1 MSLLVRTTAIAGL
14 ALGVGVVAAP
24 AASADTRHHA
34 RDVVFV
40 QTDALTGNSV
50 VAFDRGRNGQLH
62 QAGVYPTGGLGGA
75 LTGAV
80 VDHTASE
87 GALTADRDNRELYA
101 VNAGSDT
108 LSVFDV
114 RGTGC
119 SCARSSTAAAA
130 SRSASPSTTTSSTC
144 STAATAAASR
154 ASGTSAER

>member
-1 MSLLVRTTAIAGL
+1 AGL

-87 GALTADRDNRELYA
+87 GALTADREHGRLLA
-101 VNAGSDT
+101 VNAGSDSV
-108 LSVFDV
+108 SVFKV
-114 RGTGC
+114 RGDALVLRQVVG
-119 SCARSSTAAAA
+119 SRGAFPVSVSAFGDVVYVLNARN
-130 SRSASPSTTTSSTC
+130 
-144 STAATAAASR
+144 
-154 ASGTSAER
+154 GG